1 MTGDARAIG
10 PSRRA
15 FAKAIRT
22 AREQAGYSQET
33 FARRAGLDRSYYG
46 AIERGLF
53 NLTLETMLRI
63 AAGLDMSLGQ
73 LCRRAKI

>member
-1 MTGDARAIG
+1 MTDEARAID

-22 AREQAGYSQET
+22 AREQAGYNQET
-33 FARRAGLDRSYYG
+33 FARHAGLDRSYYG

-53 NLTLETMLRI
+53 NVTLETMLRI

-73 LCRRAKI
+73 LCKRAKI